1 LSYRVLIVEDHER
14 WRRCV
19 RSVLERGAAW
29 EIVAEAADG
38 LAAVHIVEALKPD
51 LILMDIGL
59 PGLDGI
65 GAARQILAQHPG
77 SRILFV
83 SEHQSPDIVQAALGT
98 GARGYITKSD
108 AARDLLPAME
118 AIVEGRSFVGARF
131 GGLIVDLDTD
141 RAAARE
147 TRRREVGLI
156 GRNVADRRLD
166 DPTI

>member
-1 LSYRVLIVEDHER
+1 LSYRVLVVEDHER

-19 RSVLERGAAW
+19 RSLLERGAAW
-29 EIVAEAADG
+29 EIVAEVADG
-38 LAAVHIVEALKPD
+38 LEAVHIVEALKPD

-65 GAARQILAQHPG
+65 GAARQILAQRPG

-83 SEHQSPDIVQAALGT
+83 SEHQSSDIVQAALGT